1 MDVQLRL
8 YDAVRRG
15 DIDAVNSYVK
25 HGSDLEFSDNVSIN
39 LVVFEIF

>member
-15 DIDAVNSYVK
+15 DIDAVNNYVK